1 MGGWGSPLLQVFTY
15 LIISFTLQAPLGPKS
30 RLGLTVT
37 TSAQA
42 RAGHCQQVGVTWSPS
57 QERKGDGGTNKAS
70 QTLGVQECCMSTPL
84 SEDKRARQHLT
95 LADEES
101 VRERFL

>member
-1 MGGWGSPLLQVFTY
+1 MGGSGSPLLQVFTY

-57 QERKGDGGTNKAS
+57 RERMDDGGTKQARHWEYRS
-70 QTLGVQECCMSTPL
+70 AACQCP

-101 VRERFL
+101 ARERFL

>member
-57 QERKGDGGTNKAS
+57 LERKGDEEQSKPDTGST
-70 QTLGVQECCMSTPL
+70 GVLHVNVP
-84 SEDKRARQHLT
+84 
-95 LADEES
+95 
-101 VRERFL
+101 VRR